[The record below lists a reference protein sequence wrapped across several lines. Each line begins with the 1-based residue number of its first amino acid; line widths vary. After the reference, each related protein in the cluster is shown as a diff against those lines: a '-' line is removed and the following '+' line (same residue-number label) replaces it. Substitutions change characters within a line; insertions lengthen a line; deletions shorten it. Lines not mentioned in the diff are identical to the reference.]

1 MKKYIVNPYAYNPT
15 CEHNQRAWAAIRRAA
30 ANAKGAPISKTG
42 YANVV
47 PGKHPIGTAVQHIE
61 YVIAHGGLVLAC

>member
-15 CEHNQRAWAAIRRAA
+15 AEHNRLAWAAIRRLAGH
-30 ANAKGAPISKTG
+30 NNGKPLSIWE

-47 PGKHPIGTAVQHIE
+47 PGKHPIGTQVQHIE
-61 YVIAHGGLVLAC
+61 YVIAHCGLLEVV